1 MIQEI
6 VDFCDN
12 CFSPYEKGSSCDGF
26 PLMTCENCLK
36 EIHFRKDSTRQYDC
50 KNMCYW
56 YVCQDI
62 YRYASEM
69 AWLLHDK
76 ELGLRTRNSPLNI
89 CSIGCGPCSELI
101 AIEEYRHRYG
111 LTFEYS
117 YIGFDINQVWQP
129 IQQKVISL
137 SASPGAI
144 KIINGDV
151 FKYYDNVKERPNMI
165 ILNYMLS
172 DMLRNGQEAFSAF
185 VDRLCSF
192 VAGLPSCALLI
203 NDINRGVDEADPRYY
218 YPRIKNQ
225 IVRKCGRDN
234 VIDLHYHFVDSMKSF
249 YPYGTQRAKSDILF
263 TAPDR
268 IVARYNTN
276 TECHSAQ
283 MTIIKM
289 KEHTK

>member
-1 MIQEI
+1 MIQEL
-6 VDFCDN
+6 VDFCDKSY
-12 CFSPYEKGSSCDGF
+12 SPHIKGGPCVGD

-36 EIHFRKDSTRQYDC
+36 EIHFKKDSSRQYDC
-50 KNMCYW
+50 ENMCYW

-76 ELGLRTRNSPLNI
+76 ELGLRKRNSPLNI

-101 AIEEYRHRYG
+101 AIEEYHHRYG

-117 YIGFDINQVWQP
+117 YTGFDINNVWYP

-137 SASPGAI
+137 SASPNAI

-151 FKYYDNVKERPNMI
+151 FEYYNSVDERPNMI

-172 DMLRNGQEAFSAF
+172 DMLRYGQEAFSSF
-185 VDRLCSF
+185 VDKLCVF
-192 VAGLPSCALLI
+192 VVGLPSCAVLI
-203 NDINRGVDEADPRYY
+203 NDINRGVNKADPRYY

-234 VIDLHYHFVDSMKSF
+234 VIDLHFHFVDSMKSF